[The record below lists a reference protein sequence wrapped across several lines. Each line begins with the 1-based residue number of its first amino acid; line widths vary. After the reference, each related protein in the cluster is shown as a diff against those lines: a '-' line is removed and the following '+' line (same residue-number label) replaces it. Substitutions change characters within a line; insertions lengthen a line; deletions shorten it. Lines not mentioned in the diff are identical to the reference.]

1 MKIYYSK
8 FFQDYIFVIGGQ
20 PYLIL
25 EGVNFFSESSVF
37 VPVDRN
43 HLKNSRMHKREEEF
57 YSSHRLAWL
66 YVHGVWPKN
75 FIDHINGDKSDN
87 RICNLREATRR
98 ENAQNLKIHRA
109 GKLAGCSYNKKINK
123 WNARMTINK
132 KYINL
137 GFYETEVEAHLA
149 YKNACSSLS
158 ETTTR
163 LQKLRD
169 GK

>member
-1 MKIYYSK
+1 MTKTDFAELKERLFYDEKTGIFYWKMKPRRRIK
-8 FFQDYIFVIGGQ
+8 TGAVAG
-20 PYLIL
+20 
-25 EGVNFFSESSVF
+25 GVNNRGYLRIKL
-37 VPVDRN
+37 DN
-43 HLKNSRMHKREEEF
+43 KF